1 MADTPLELARTAAR
15 YMAERGIEDARLEA
29 ELLLASVL
37 GLNRLELYLQ
47 FDRPLTEEEKAAF
60 RVVVRRRLRREPLQY
75 ILGEVQFR
83 ELRLKVDPR
92 VLIPRPET
100 EVLVGEV
107 LRWAS
112 SKAADHALSALDV
125 GTGSGAIALSL
136 AREGPFERIVATDVS
151 VDALAVATENASRTG
166 LAERVEFR
174 QGEVWAPVRESERF
188 DVVVSNPPYVSE
200 SDRPMLAPEVVDW
213 EPASAL
219 FAPASGLS
227 ILFELVDGAP
237 DHLASGGLLA
247 LEIGA
252 DQAAAVVER
261 VERRGAYRTWRVARD
276 LAGRDRVVLA
286 ERAPRT

>member
-1 MADTPLELARTAAR
+1 M
-15 YMAERGIEDARLEA
+15 
-29 ELLLASVL
+29 
-37 GLNRLELYLQ
+37 
-47 FDRPLTEEEKAAF
+47 
-60 RVVVRRRLRREPLQY
+60 
-75 ILGEVQFR
+75 
-83 ELRLKVDPR
+83 
-92 VLIPRPET
+92 
-100 EVLVGEV
+100 
-107 LRWAS
+107 
-112 SKAADHALSALDV
+112 LSALDV

-219 FAPASGLS
+219 FAPALGLS

-237 DHLASGGLLA
+237 DHSASGGLLA